1 MLLYNAFLNV
11 QFGSPN
17 TFRVRVFAV
26 WWGVPD
32 TYSCW
37 SSNSR
42 MPF

>member
-26 WWGVPD
+26 WCVH
-32 TYSCW
+32 
-37 SSNSR
+37 
-42 MPF
+42 